1 MATQAEIVERRE
13 SFEAGIQKWQEM
25 EDQTIA
31 SADKIKAATGNIL
44 VQTLADIIR
53 SDSAK
58 HKEVLAM
65 ISQALDGVI
74 ELNPEELGQISEL
87 ITNHIEIER
96 SSISLAMEEY
106 ENSRHFVIRELL
118 SYLLEDERKHFKLL
132 TQLNDF
138 KRQLYPYA

>member
-1 MATQAEIVERRE
+1 MATETEIVERRE
-13 SFEAGIQKWQEM
+13 HFEEGIRKWQEM
-25 EDQTIA
+25 EDLTIA
-31 SADKIKAATGNIL
+31 SADRIKAATGNVL

-53 SDSAK
+53 ADSTK

-65 ISQALDGVI
+65 ISRALDGAI
-74 ELNPEELGQISEL
+74 ELNPDELGQISEL

-96 SSISLAMEEY
+96 SSIDLAMEEY
-106 ENSRHFVIRELL
+106 ENSRHFVVRELL

-138 KRQLYPYA
+138 KRKLYPYA